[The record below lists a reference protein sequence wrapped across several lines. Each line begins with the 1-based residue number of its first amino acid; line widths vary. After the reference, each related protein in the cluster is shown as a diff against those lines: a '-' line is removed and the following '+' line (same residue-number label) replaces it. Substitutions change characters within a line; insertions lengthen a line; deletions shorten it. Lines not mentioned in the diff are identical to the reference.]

1 MSKDTNTRDLRQLL
15 DYDLSASFEMLSNY
29 LFYIKWAPWYF
40 LNNKKM
46 FPIIPITRLRLSLK
60 WILLPATHSRRPPVT
75 VITKEKKP
83 TGIIDCHTYWQT
95 SGNYSGQISLE
106 IFSVVFYLFSQNW
119 GYWLGTTSA
128 VRSVKVG
135 EMSLAYHEK
144 LSFEASYD
152 FYLAN
157 YAVFVSPIITIK

>member
-1 MSKDTNTRDLRQLL
+1 MLVAQVLGSLLMNMYDTYVSVIIVKVTISTVQYR
-15 DYDLSASFEMLSNY
+15 YHTY
-29 LFYIKWAPWYF
+29 LWAKTQTPVTCDSCLIMIFQHHLKCCQIICFYIKWAPWYF

-46 FPIIPITRLRLSLK
+46 FPIIPITRLRLSFK

-106 IFSVVFYLFSQNW
+106 MFSVVFYLFSQNW
-119 GYWLGTTSA
+119 GYWL
-128 VRSVKVG
+128 
-135 EMSLAYHEK
+135 
-144 LSFEASYD
+144 
-152 FYLAN
+152 
-157 YAVFVSPIITIK
+157 

>member
-1 MSKDTNTRDLRQLL
+1 MIFQHHLKIYVLL
-15 DYDLSASFEMLSNY
+15 NYWY

-60 WILLPATHSRRPPVT
+60 WILLPATHSWRPPVT
-75 VITKEKKP
+75 VITKGKKLALL
-83 TGIIDCHTYWQT
+83 DCLTYWQT

-106 IFSVVFYLFSQNW
+106 IFSVFFISSVRTQSC
-119 GYWLGTTSA
+119 WLGTTSA
-128 VRSVKVG
+128 KLSLEVE

-144 LSFEASYD
+144 LSFEASYI

-157 YAVFVSPIITIK
+157 YAAFVSPIITIK